1 MIEGR
6 TGTDIRR
13 ETHSSG
19 CRGDVVDPR
28 TGSSSTATGEPDNRG
43 GREGVL
49 SERDKGLGEEK
60 GARGQDGGRGGEEV
74 RKALPKFA

>member
-6 TGTDIRR
+6 TGTDIRC

-19 CRGDVVDPR
+19 CPVDPR
-28 TGSSSTATGEPDNRG
+28 TASSSTATGVSDNRG

-49 SERDKGLGEEK
+49 SERDKELGEEK